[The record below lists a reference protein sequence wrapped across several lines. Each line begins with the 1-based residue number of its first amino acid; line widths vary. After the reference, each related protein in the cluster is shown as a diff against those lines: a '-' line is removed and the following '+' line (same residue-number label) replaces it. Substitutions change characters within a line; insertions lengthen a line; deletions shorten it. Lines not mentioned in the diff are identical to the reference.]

1 MVGEALHED
10 AMNSVK
16 LMVELVVNLVMES
29 GDFYQGQFDLRV

>member
-16 LMVELVVNLVMES
+16 GIGSES
-29 GDFYQGQFDLRV
+29 SDGVRRFLSMAV